1 MQDREL
7 YRQLMGLREPWAVTE
22 VRVDLM
28 GEKLMFGLSGLRN
41 NRGRA
46 PNARRL
52 VGYTIIGKSGNGGI

>member
-1 MQDREL
+1 
-7 YRQLMGLREPWAVTE
+7 
-22 VRVDLM
+22 M

-52 VGYTIIGKSGNGGI
+52 VGYTIIEKSGNGGI